1 LAFVDWQQ
9 AEEKALMVGKII
21 EGTVTLIILYLVLM
35 HSSDFGT
42 VAQAIG
48 SQYTGAVRTLQGR

>member
-1 LAFVDWQQ
+1 
-9 AEEKALMVGKII
+9 MVEKII
-21 EGTVTLIILYLVLM
+21 EGTITLIILYLVLT

-48 SQYTGAVRTLQGR
+48 QQYVGAVKTLQGR

>member
-1 LAFVDWQQ
+1 MD
-9 AEEKALMVGKII
+9 MVGKIF
-21 EGTVTLIILYLVLM
+21 EGTVTLIILYLVLI

-48 SQYTGAVRTLQGR
+48 TQYTGAVRTLQGR